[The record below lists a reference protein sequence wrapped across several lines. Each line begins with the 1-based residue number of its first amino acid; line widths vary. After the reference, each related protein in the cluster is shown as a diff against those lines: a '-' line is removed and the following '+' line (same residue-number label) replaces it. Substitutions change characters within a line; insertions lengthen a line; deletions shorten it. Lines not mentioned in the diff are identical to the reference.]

1 MAAGEKKFIG
11 GQSGVEG
18 WGRRRAIQV
27 RVTEFVAAGPS
38 GTFSRCAGSVARN
51 GSRRSKHRENITKP
65 CSRGRS
71 PIDRHLP
78 STNPLPSFVSNL
90 TQKSPGFT
98 AMEKENNKGIS
109 SFQIYEELL
118 EIIDRIAI
126 ERREHREIP
135 FNFIRGTRILTRHG
149 KTSYP
154 LGGGDKFPRSFRS
167 RIVEKAI

>member
-1 MAAGEKKFIG
+1 MPALLLGTAH
-11 GQSGVEG
+11 GVRSIVKILRNPVPADE
-18 WGRRRAIQV
+18 
-27 RVTEFVAAGPS
+27 
-38 GTFSRCAGSVARN
+38 AR
-51 GSRRSKHRENITKP
+51 SIAT
-65 CSRGRS
+65 
-71 PIDRHLP
+71 

-98 AMEKENNKGIS
+98 ATEKENNKGIS